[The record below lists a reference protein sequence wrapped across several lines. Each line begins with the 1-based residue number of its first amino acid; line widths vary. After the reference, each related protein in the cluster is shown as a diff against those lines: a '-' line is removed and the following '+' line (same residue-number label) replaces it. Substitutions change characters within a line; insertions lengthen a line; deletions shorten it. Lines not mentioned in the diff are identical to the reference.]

1 MGSRQGVSS
10 CLLSTICYL
19 LYAVFYMTAILEDI
33 ISFLKKG
40 PPFQFLDETTL
51 KSVAG
56 SLSVEFYPKDTV
68 ILRQDGPPSDSL
80 RIIKKGGVKILMKS
94 ENGEDIVMDYRG
106 EGDNFGFLSMI
117 GKEEKGRTTV
127 LAVDDTICYT
137 LKKEKVLKL
146 LECSPALSE
155 YFMSY
160 LSRYVDRTS
169 SEMRKKSLSLVGSD
183 RFLFT
188 TRAGDIAIE
197 AISVG
202 EDMSIQDAAQVMA
215 KNRVSS
221 LIILNKDNLPAGI
234 ITDKDLRDKV
244 VAKGRSVSEPVG
256 SIMTISLIRVDAKDS
271 CFEAVLKMIKYNIHH
286 MLVIEEGAL
295 KGIMTNHDLMLL
307 QGASPL
313 SFAHDIENQRTIDG
327 LVPVSRKINNII
339 GLLLKEGARASNITR
354 VITEINDRLVKKVLE
369 IAEKTYGQ
377 PPVPYCWIVFGSEGR
392 KEQTFKT
399 DQDNAVIYADPETAD
414 DEEKV
419 RRYFSEFTSFVR
431 DCLLKIGFPSCPAGY
446 MAVNEQWCQ
455 PLRAWKKY
463 LARWINEP
471 FPEAVLKSLI
481 FFDFRPLHG
490 KYSLAE
496 TLRDSLMSALEGRGI
511 FFGHMANTI
520 TKNAPPIGFFKSFV
534 VEKGGG
540 HKDELNLKV
549 KGIAPL
555 VDVVRLFALERGVKE
570 TSTMGRIHALKDK
583 HTIVKEYAEGL
594 EQAFEYIMLLRIHH
608 QFGQIE
614 AGQTP
619 DNFINPNSLSNLEKK
634 TLREAFR
641 LVSKLQGLIIERY
654 KPFII

>member
-1 MGSRQGVSS
+1 M
-10 CLLSTICYL
+10 
-19 LYAVFYMTAILEDI
+19 ILEDI
-33 ISFLKKG
+33 IDFLKKG

-56 SLSVEFYPKDTV
+56 SLSVEFYPKNTV
-68 ILRQDGPPSDSL
+68 ILRQDGPPGDSL
-80 RIIKKGGVKILMKS
+80 RIIKKGGVKVLMKS
-94 ENGEDIVMDYRG
+94 EDGEDIVMDYRG

-117 GKEEKGRTTV
+117 GKEERGRTTV
-127 LAVDDTICYT
+127 VAVDDTICYI

-146 LECSPALSE
+146 LESNPAFSE

-169 SEMRKKSLSLVGSD
+169 GEMRKKSLTLAGSD

-188 TRAGDIAIE
+188 THAGDIAID

-202 EDMSIQDAAQVMA
+202 EDMSIQEAAQVMA
-215 KNRVSS
+215 KNKVSS
-221 LIILNKDNLPAGI
+221 LIILNKGNLPAGI

-244 VAKGRSVSEPVG
+244 VAKGRSASEPVKN
-256 SIMTISLIRVDAKDS
+256 IMTISLIRVDANDS

-313 SFAHDIENQRTIDG
+313 SFAHDIENQRTVDG

-339 GLLLKEGARASNITR
+339 GLLLKEGAKASNITR
-354 VITEINDRLVKKVLE
+354 VITEINDRLVKKILE

-399 DQDNAVIYADPETAD
+399 DQDNAVIYADPETPD
-414 DEEKV
+414 NEEEI
-419 RRYFSEFTSFVR
+419 RRYFSDFTAFVR
-431 DCLLKIGFPSCPAGY
+431 DGLFRIGFPSCPAGY
-446 MAVNEQWCQ
+446 MAGNPQWCQ
-455 PLRAWKKY
+455 PLKTWKKY
-463 LARWINEP
+463 LAGWINEP
-471 FPEAVLKSLI
+471 FPEAVLKTLI

-490 KYSLAE
+490 KFSLAE
-496 TLRDSLMSALEGRGI
+496 TLRDYLKSALEGQGI

-520 TKNAPPIGFFKSFV
+520 TKNAPPIGFLKSFV
-534 VEKGGG
+534 VEKSGE
-540 HKDELNLKV
+540 HKDELNLKL
-549 KGIAPL
+549 KGITPL
-555 VDVVRLFALERGVKE
+555 VDAVRLFALERGVKE
-570 TSTMGRIHALKDK
+570 TSTIGRINALKDK

-594 EQAFEYIMLLRIHH
+594 EHAFEYIMLLRIHH
-608 QFGQIE
+608 QFRQIE
-614 AGQTP
+614 SGQTP

-634 TLREAFR
+634 TLREAFH
-641 LVSKLQGLIIERY
+641 LISKLQGLIIERY